1 MVRSAIEIEKLG
13 VEERLELIEKLWD
26 SLSGNPDQV
35 PVPDSHKAIL
45 DQRLDEID
53 AGDDAGIPW
62 DDVLIR
68 IRNRLA

>member
-1 MVRSAIEIEKLG
+1 MARPAIEIEKLG

-26 SLSGNPDQV
+26 SLSGDPGQI
-35 PVPDSHKAIL
+35 PVPESHKALL

-62 DDVLIR
+62 DDVLDR